1 MGLSVEEMLNIDI
14 FSGAKL
20 LGGAAG
26 LGNEIK
32 GATIIE
38 APDIVKFIS
47 GGEVLLTRFYAFQFC
62 TSEEFDSYFR
72 ELAQKRVSAIVIKRG
87 NDVDDIEEKVK
98 YILEFA

>member
-62 TSEEFDSYFR
+62 TSRNLTVIFGNWR
-72 ELAQKRVSAIVIKRG
+72 KKGSAPS
-87 NDVDDIEEKVK
+87 
-98 YILEFA
+98 